1 MWKNKSFVR
10 SPTICYSELLEKRLA
25 DQHYY
30 YPTLSDIIPVMIK
43 NDNNFIEKLVSE
55 ILTGIRD
62 GLSKFSG
69 PSSVAVIYQL
79 SAEDEIYICDPQ
91 SLLRGHESKIS
102 ATFFND
108 DTGPFIIQHQLVNK
122 PYSHIDPV
130 ENLMLDGIISY
141 GGHSAPVFY
150 QMWFTEHHPELLAT
164 SPTERWLEHAVLR
177 FSHDAANAEDLYTGI
192 SGRFLR
198 EYGAYAVHDQI
209 RNEQNRWRKGIS
221 ELDIYPIL
229 NAVLG
234 ISRTREEQQSPHGEL
249 VFIDPTNVGSV
260 DFLARFRRSEQPL
273 LDNFKHVR
281 KLLLS
286 VQNFHYKLVSD
297 GIHILGVARGRIEC
311 FNISADFRG
320 LFGFLKLNGQTIC
333 SFSDGAYSSQAH
345 QAKLFE
351 VEEVL
356 LDYQID
362 STIRNSLFHIV
373 SSIVHY
379 AETEYFGCAIVLDMN
394 TPLTLI
400 AGQNLEQP
408 LDLERSNMLDLAC
421 DLARVDGALQV
432 GVDRQLHRFACLLD
446 GPSIAGE
453 DRSRGARYNSAL
465 RFTAQHDQTMIVVV
479 SSDRPVSVIHDGI
492 EHSGTCA
499 LHLADSNII
508 EPQVLRQWLDIV

>member
-1 MWKNKSFVR
+1 MRNDHDF
-10 SPTICYSELLEKRLA
+10 
-25 DQHYY
+25 
-30 YPTLSDIIPVMIK
+30 IK
-43 NDNNFIEKLVSE
+43 KLVGE

-79 SAEDEIYICDPQ
+79 HPEDELYICDPH
-91 SLLRGHESKIS
+91 SLLRGHESKIAS
-102 ATFFND
+102 IYFDNTKA
-108 DTGPFIIQHQLVNK
+108 PFIINDQLVNK
-122 PYSHIDPV
+122 PYSHINPV
-130 ENLMLDGIISY
+130 ENLMLDGLISY

-177 FSHDAANAEDLYTGI
+177 FSHDAANTKDLYTGI

-198 EYGAYAVHDQI
+198 EYGSHAVHDQI
-209 RNEQNRWRKGIS
+209 RKEQAIFARGTSN
-221 ELDIYPIL
+221 LDIYPIL

-234 ISRTREEQQSPHGEL
+234 ISKTREERQSPHGEL
-249 VFIDPTNVGSV
+249 VFIDPTNINSI
-260 DFLARFRRSEQPL
+260 DFLARFRHSEQPL

-297 GIHILGVARGRIEC
+297 GVHILGVARGRIEC

-320 LFGFLKLNGQTIC
+320 LFGFLRLNDQNLC
-333 SFSDGAYSSQAH
+333 SFADGAYSSKAH

-351 VEEVL
+351 VEEIL
-356 LDYQID
+356 LDHQIE
-362 STIRNSLFHIV
+362 SRERNSLFHIV

-379 AETEYFGCAIVLDMN
+379 AETEYFGCAVVVDLN
-394 TPLTLI
+394 KPLTAI
-400 AGQNLEQP
+400 AGQNLEHP

-421 DLARVDGALQV
+421 DLARVDGALQI
-432 GVDRQLHRFACLLD
+432 GMDRQLHRFACLLD

-465 RFTAQHDQTMIVVV
+465 RFTARHHHTILIVV
-479 SSDRPVSVIHDGI
+479 SSDRPVSVIHQGI
-492 EHSGTCA
+492 EHRGSCA
-499 LHLADSNII
+499 LYLSESDMI
-508 EPQVLRQWLDIV
+508 EPQLLRQWLEVT

>member
-1 MWKNKSFVR
+1 MMR
-10 SPTICYSELLEKRLA
+10 G
-25 DQHYY
+25 DHH
-30 YPTLSDIIPVMIK
+30 
-43 NDNNFIEKLVSE
+43 FIEKLVGE
-55 ILTGIRD
+55 ILTGVRD

-79 SAEDEIYICDPQ
+79 TSDDQLYICDPR
-91 SLLRGHESKIS
+91 SLLRGHESKIAS
-102 ATFFND
+102 TYFEKTRA
-108 DTGPFIIQHQLVNK
+108 PFIVDDQLVDKHFSQIN
-122 PYSHIDPV
+122 PV
-130 ENLMLDGIISY
+130 ENLKLDGLISC

-177 FSHDAANAEDLYTGI
+177 FSHDAANSQDLYTGI

-198 EYGAYAVHDQI
+198 EYGTHAVHDQI
-209 RNEQNRWRKGIS
+209 RREQVKFARGRSNI
-221 ELDIYPIL
+221 DIYPIL

-234 ISRTREEQQSPHGEL
+234 ISKTREERQSPHGEL
-249 VFIDPTNVGSV
+249 VFIDPVNIGSV
-260 DFLARFRRSEQPL
+260 DFLALFRHTEQPL

-297 GIHILGVARGRIEC
+297 GVHILGVARGRIEC

-320 LFGFLKLNGQTIC
+320 LFGFLRLNDQNIC
-333 SFSDGAYSSQAH
+333 SFADGAYSSKAH

-351 VEEVL
+351 VEEIL

-362 STIRNSLFHIV
+362 SPIRNSLFHIV

-379 AETEYFGCAIVLDMN
+379 AETEYFGCAIVVDLN
-394 TPLTLI
+394 NPLTSI

-421 DLARVDGALQV
+421 DLARVDGALQI
-432 GVDRQLHRFACLLD
+432 GKDRQLHRFACLLD

-465 RFTAQHDQTMIVVV
+465 RFTAQHHHTILVVV
-479 SSDRPVSVIHDGI
+479 SSDRPVSVIHQGI
-492 EHSGTCA
+492 EHRGSCA
-499 LHLADSNII
+499 LYLTDSDVIG
-508 EPQVLRQWLDIV
+508 PQLLEQWLKVG